1 MSVKVLVADDSPTIR
16 RRATSTLGDAGYE
29 VTCVEDSEAA
39 WGQLEKGG
47 PFDILL
53 CDILMPGM
61 DGYDLCH
68 RVKAHPTLSRLP
80 VLLLRGTFEPWDQAR
95 AEAAGADG
103 FITKPFDADALLS
116 TLREVLAGAGASGA
130 SGASDA
136 AHAAVPAPRTE
147 EPLGGSPF
155 GDVEDV
161 VNTAVFA
168 PDEPLHVGEA
178 TSEMPVATAA
188 MMEAEPLTA
197 FAVADEPP
205 PLAARPP
212 APAPAPIVAAA
223 PPPPPVVVAPPPAP
237 ARAEPPRPP
246 APQAPPAAPAGQVPE
261 IDDAFL
267 DRIAERVV
275 QRLSTE
281 ILERIAWEVVPDV
294 AEALVRKRLLEIE
307 GAVADD

>member
-39 WGQLEKGG
+39 WAQLEKGG

-61 DGYDLCH
+61 DGYDLCG
-68 RVKAHPTLSRLP
+68 RVKTHPTLSRLP

-116 TLREVLAGAGASGA
+116 TLREVI
-130 SGASDA
+130 A
-136 AHAAVPAPRTE
+136 AMGTAVAPAPAAATPAPRTE

-155 GDVEDV
+155 GEAEDV
-161 VNTAVFA
+161 MGVFA
-168 PDEPLHVGEA
+168 PEDPLHVDAAGDSPLASAPMSEPEPLAFGGADEPLDLGA
-178 TSEMPVATAA
+178 P
-188 MMEAEPLTA
+188 
-197 FAVADEPP
+197 
-205 PLAARPP
+205 PP
-212 APAPAPIVAAA
+212 APAPVIAA
-223 PPPPPVVVAPPPAP
+223 PPPPPVVAAPPPAP
-237 ARAEPPRPP
+237 VAS
-246 APQAPPAAPAGQVPE
+246 APPAAPPRPSTPAPPTMAAAAVGGSGAL
-261 IDDAFL
+261 DDAML
-267 DRIAERVV
+267 DRIAEKVV

-281 ILERIAWEVVPDV
+281 VLERIAWEVVPDV